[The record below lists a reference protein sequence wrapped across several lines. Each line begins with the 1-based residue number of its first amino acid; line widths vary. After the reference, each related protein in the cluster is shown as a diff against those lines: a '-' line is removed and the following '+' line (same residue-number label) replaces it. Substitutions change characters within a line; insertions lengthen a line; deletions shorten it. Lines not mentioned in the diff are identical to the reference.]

1 MNKQPKPAETFRVD
15 RVKATVW
22 ANETKYG
29 VRHNVTLSRSYKTEA
44 GKFEDTN
51 SFDARDLLHVARA
64 ANQALDWIERQ
75 LVKPADEV
83 ADE

>member
-1 MNKQPKPAETFRVD
+1 MNQQTPAETIRVD

-29 VRHNVTLSRSYKTEA
+29 VRHSVTLSRAYKKDG

-51 SFDARDLLHVARA
+51 SFDPRDLLHVARA
-64 ANQALDWIERQ
+64 ANQALEGIERQ
-75 LVKPADEV
+75 HVKPADEL
-83 ADE
+83 AED

>member
-1 MNKQPKPAETFRVD
+1 MNKQQKPSETFRID

-22 ANETKYG
+22 ANETKFG
-29 VRHNVTLSRSYKTEA
+29 VRYNVTLSRAYKTES

-75 LVKPADEV
+75 HVKPADELQ
-83 ADE
+83 EE